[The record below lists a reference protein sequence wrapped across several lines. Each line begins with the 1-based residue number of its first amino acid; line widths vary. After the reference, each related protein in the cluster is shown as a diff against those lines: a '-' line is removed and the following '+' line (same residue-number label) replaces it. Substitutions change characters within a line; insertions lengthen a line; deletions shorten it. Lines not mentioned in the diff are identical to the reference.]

1 MFGADNC
8 RASVAH
14 PGAQLAI
21 AGGLAPRSAYQ
32 SAHLGPAGVENF
44 HYAPLQNTPPNPRK
58 PLPDFLAEKPSKA
71 FGRFLYGEGI
81 IILRFTVKEALHLS
95 SRLFIEYTDAWKYL
109 TAIVFRDSIKVCV
122 LSPDMRLRY
131 YLIIAISW
139 VNSSSCCLLRELF
152 TVITLLR
159 QIEAVTFNVR
169 K

>member
-14 PGAQLAI
+14 PGAQLAT

-44 HYAPLQNTPPNPRK
+44 HYTPLQNTPPNPRT

-81 IILRFTVKEALHLS
+81 IILCFAVIFT
-95 SRLFIEYTDAWKYL
+95 
-109 TAIVFRDSIKVCV
+109 
-122 LSPDMRLRY
+122 
-131 YLIIAISW
+131 
-139 VNSSSCCLLRELF
+139 
-152 TVITLLR
+152 
-159 QIEAVTFNVR
+159 
-169 K
+169 

>member
-14 PGAQLAI
+14 PGAQLAT

-44 HYAPLQNTPPNPRK
+44 HYTPLQNTPPNPRT

-81 IILRFTVKEALHLS
+81 IILRFAV
-95 SRLFIEYTDAWKYL
+95 I
-109 TAIVFRDSIKVCV
+109 
-122 LSPDMRLRY
+122 
-131 YLIIAISW
+131 
-139 VNSSSCCLLRELF
+139 F
-152 TVITLLR
+152 T
-159 QIEAVTFNVR
+159 
-169 K
+169 